1 MPKLD
6 VEVVSAERVVFA
18 GEADMVVA
26 PGTEGVLGILP
37 KHAALL
43 TSLTPGVLR
52 IKQGA
57 DEVVLA
63 VSGGFLE
70 VHNDKVEVLTDA
82 AERAEDIDETRAEEA
97 RQKDAT
103 LLAAQPPGRG
113 AKEVETAEAA
123 LRRSLAR
130 LKVTELRRRRGQQR

>member
-97 RQKDAT
+97 RQKAAT